1 MNKYLISCHCHTIVY
16 CPCKGSCTCSQLE
29 VMKADAALVNDAKD

>member
-1 MNKYLISCHCHTIVY
+1 MNEYFISCHCHTLVY